1 MVRYVASCLC
11 MDTLLLHY
19 SHIFFMQEP
28 RLILYIPLPYF
39 TNTVPFPASKLILL
53 LILLQAI
60 LLALLLALLLAIL
73 LAILLALL
81 LTTTA
86 AVLAKPG
93 KRDGSLPGLLE
104 DEPLETIHMG
114 RLSDVDLTTQRTE
127 NIDVSLNKTFH
138 LFFPLK
144 GQLPVF
150 RRIRRAH
157 RSFEGIAL
165 NSWTFLDTSLQNVF
179 PDCMSFLSSSSEM
192 RTERC
197 MI

>member
-1 MVRYVASCLC
+1 MVRYAASCLC
-11 MDTLLLHY
+11 MDTLLLHD

-28 RLILYIPLPYF
+28 RSILYIPLPYF

-53 LILLQAI
+53 LILL
-60 LLALLLALLLAIL
+60 
-73 LAILLALL
+73 LALL

-86 AVLAKPG
+86 AAVAKPG

-157 RSFEGIAL
+157 RSFEGITL

-179 PDCMSFLSSSSEM
+179 PDCMLFLSSSSEM